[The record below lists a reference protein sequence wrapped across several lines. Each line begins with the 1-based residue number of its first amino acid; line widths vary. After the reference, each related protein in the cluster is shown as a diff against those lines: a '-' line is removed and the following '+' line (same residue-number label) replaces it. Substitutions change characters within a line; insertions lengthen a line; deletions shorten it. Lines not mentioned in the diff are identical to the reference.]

1 MSDDTKQLLQFQLSV
16 LKETMKENGVIFG
29 FLIDKSDVN
38 NSKLCFID
46 KKEQLISGFCVS
58 LTELNRELL

>member
-1 MSDDTKQLLQFQLSV
+1 MTDDAKQLIQLQLYM
-16 LKETMKENGVIFG
+16 LKQTMKENGVIFG
-29 FLIDKSDVN
+29 FMVDKSDVD

-58 LTELNRELL
+58 LTELNMELL